1 MTATG
6 LTRNRLNSAETQ
18 TTTNYIGSL
27 CLPLPGLDYTRPLS
41 KKAHFPLWIGMI
53 CLLRQEVL
61 SPVPPSSLPRSLC
74 GDCSRAGKLCM
85 LELFFCEGEMLQ
97 LVWFAIM
104 LSFVTIL
111 RWKEMSGIFLAKK
124 KEKKNRSKKGFS
136 GGCWHALHW
145 REERHITH
153 FSAPTPKANTIF
165 ISISGFYKSPS
176 PFFWKFI
183 TKQL

>member
-1 MTATG
+1 MTATD
-6 LTRNRLNSAETQ
+6 LTRSQLNPAEIQ
-18 TTTNYIGSL
+18 TTTNCIGSCESL
-27 CLPLPGLDYTRPLS
+27 CLPLPGLDYIEPLS

-53 CLLRQEVL
+53 CLLRQEAL

-74 GDCSRAGKLCM
+74 GDCSGAGKLCM

-104 LSFVTIL
+104 LSFVTIP

-124 KEKKNRSKKGFS
+124 KKNLRSKKGFS

-145 REERHITH
+145 REERQITH
-153 FSAPTPKANTIF
+153 FSAPTPKAKTIF
-165 ISISGFYKSPS
+165 IS
-176 PFFWKFI
+176 
-183 TKQL
+183 T